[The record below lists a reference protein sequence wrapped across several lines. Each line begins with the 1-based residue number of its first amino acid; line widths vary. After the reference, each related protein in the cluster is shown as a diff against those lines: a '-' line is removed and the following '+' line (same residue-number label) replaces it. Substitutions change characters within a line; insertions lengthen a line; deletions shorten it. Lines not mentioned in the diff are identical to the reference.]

1 MLQPHERKG
10 DKMIESEY
18 LKDNQSVIQKL
29 RQMPTLKL
37 FDEKS
42 LAGALQLSKIRK
54 YEPGELIL
62 KENSFDKW
70 IYFLISGKV
79 KIEKAGKELNVL
91 ESVGDIFGEMGMID
105 SSAKSASAH
114 AIGETA
120 CLAVDASYIDRL
132 AGNDKVAFGFILYQI
147 FAESLANRLRVTSDK
162 LIRAKEEIAKL
173 KNAE

>member
-1 MLQPHERKG
+1 MF
-10 DKMIESEY
+10 ESEY
-18 LKDNQSVIQKL
+18 LKDNLSAIQKL

-42 LAGALQLSKIRK
+42 LVGALKLSKIRK

-62 KENSFDKW
+62 KENSFDKG

-79 KIEKAGKELNVL
+79 KIEKAGKELNIL
-91 ESVGDIFGEMGMID
+91 ESVGDVFGEMGMID
-105 SSAKSASAH
+105 SSARSASAH
-114 AIGETA
+114 AVVETV

-147 FAESLANRLRVTSDK
+147 FAGSLANRLRVTSDK
-162 LIRAKEEIAKL
+162 LIRAQEEIAKL
-173 KNAE
+173 KNAK

>member
-1 MLQPHERKG
+1 
-10 DKMIESEY
+10 MIESEY
-18 LKDNQSVIQKL
+18 LKDNLSVIQKL

-62 KENSFDKW
+62 KENSFDNW

-91 ESVGDIFGEMGMID
+91 ESVGDVFGEMGVID
-105 SSAKSASAH
+105 GSAKSASAY
-114 AIGETA
+114 AVGETA
-120 CLAVDASYIDRL
+120 CLVIDASYIDRL
-132 AGNDKVAFGFILYQI
+132 AGNDKVAFGFILYQV
-147 FAESLANRLRVTSDK
+147 FAGSLANRLRVTSDK

-173 KNAE
+173 KNEK